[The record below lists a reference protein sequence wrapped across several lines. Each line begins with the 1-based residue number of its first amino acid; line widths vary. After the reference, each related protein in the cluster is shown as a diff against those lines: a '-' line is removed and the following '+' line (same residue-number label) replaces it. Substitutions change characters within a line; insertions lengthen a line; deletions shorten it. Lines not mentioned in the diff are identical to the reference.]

1 MSLEFTR
8 NVLSIHDL
16 LFSLESIR
24 NHKQDKKKEKKK
36 NKKETVTVVV
46 CVFQKCS
53 QPCFQSHNL
62 RTLTFFSMKRWI
74 LISTSRIQASLCDCP
89 INGMQKKRHCVTS
102 EARTQKMIQLPSG
115 SFPLGTLTVG
125 SQPLYFEEFQ
135 ATQRGH
141 SQVIWLTVLAKSQLV
156 AIINLPACK

>member
-46 CVFQKCS
+46 CVFQNVH
-53 QPCFQSHNL
+53 SHVSSPIISEPWH
-62 RTLTFFSMKRWI
+62 FFLWK
-74 LISTSRIQASLCDCP
+74 
-89 INGMQKKRHCVTS
+89 G
-102 EARTQKMIQLPSG
+102 G
-115 SFPLGTLTVG
+115 F
-125 SQPLYFEEFQ
+125 
-135 ATQRGH
+135 
-141 SQVIWLTVLAKSQLV
+141 
-156 AIINLPACK
+156 